1 MRITQR
7 IGTVIALSAITWAT
21 PPVTAGD
28 GSPWWVP
35 RLRDKQVAA
44 TDTDTPATGA
54 PANKTAA
61 PVQTETAVPPSST
74 PAAATTA
81 ATTAAVAT
89 TVDAAP
95 PVAEV
100 PPPPPL
106 PNSTLM
112 KTIQRLR
119 AGSVGQE
126 PNSAAYLNLI
136 EAGKASPAEVNDFAA
151 YLAKRGAVPIALQFQ
166 QYGVTLAPKDATL
179 WLNLG
184 TIQRTL
190 GNLGSSA
197 DAFQKSISL
206 DPNNGLAHYNLG
218 TVYDA
223 QKNYDDAIEEYRR
236 ALVIQ
241 PDLADPRKNPQVVN
255 NDNMLAVRLKLY
267 SNQAGSMGLPLI
279 QLQKPA
285 TAAKDPAPPQKT
297 VPAKDA
303 APDKK

>member
-1 MRITQR
+1 MRFTYR
-7 IGTVIALSAITWAT
+7 IGTAIALSAIASAT
-21 PPVTAGD
+21 LPAMAGD

-44 TDTDTPATGA
+44 ADTATTSTATPPPQTDKTPP
-54 PANKTAA
+54 PADAQAAAATAA
-61 PVQTETAVPPSST
+61 AAG
-74 PAAATTA
+74 AAATTA
-81 ATTAAVAT
+81 GTSANDTAAV
-89 TVDAAP
+89 P
-95 PVAEV
+95 

-119 AGSVGQE
+119 ANPVGQE
-126 PNSAAYLNLI
+126 PNPAAYLTLI
-136 EAGKASPAEVNDFAA
+136 ESGKASAAEVNDFAT
-151 YLAKRGAVPIALQFQ
+151 YLAKRGAVPTALQFQ

-190 GNLGSSA
+190 GNLGSAA
-197 DAFQKSISL
+197 DAFQKSIAL
-206 DPNNGLAHYNLG
+206 DPNSGLAHYNLG

-267 SNQAGSMGLPLI
+267 ANQSGAMGLPLI
-279 QLQKPA
+279 QLQK
-285 TAAKDPAPPQKT
+285 TAAPAKDPATPS
-297 VPAKDA
+297 KDA